1 MKLFT
6 LVADLTLDT
15 GQFTTAIGNAKS
27 AAQGFDTTV
36 ATSKAIALGNALYD
50 VSKQAIEMAINL
62 GKAIYGEY
70 ADTEQL
76 LGGVETI
83 FGDDAQ
89 VVIDNANKA
98 FMTAGMSANDYMDT
112 VIGFSTRL
120 LQGLEGDT
128 MQAAYYADLALTDMA
143 DNVNKFGSSM
153 TMVQNAYQ
161 GFSKGNFTM
170 LDNLRLG
177 YGGTQEEMVRLI
189 NDSGVAVGMFT
200 DEAEQVRDMM
210 LDDLKSFPLFKMFEA
225 IHTIQENLGVTG
237 TTAKEASDTLTGSGS
252 AFEAALSNMVAGL
265 ANADADIAV
274 LRQNLI
280 DTGTTMVENYVSLL
294 PVIVENALAAITGM
308 TEGAGAVLDD
318 IGEDYSAAWVEV
330 ETTSSQVLALIDAL
344 TAMESAGEDA
354 VGTDM
359 WNTLLAELQQ
369 TLPEI
374 GSLIDAETG
383 KITGGTE
390 ALRAYVEEW
399 RTTSMELARQQ
410 YVQDMYDAY
419 AQMQAEIARLQ
430 MEQEVADIRQAGATE
445 SMDALGAQLF
455 EFVTAG
461 AQARG
466 ADEFLSVFNAQEAE
480 NMLLRIAEGGAL
492 PMAQSEFM
500 KAFEAS
506 GGTYELLEQ
515 MANLYSGYLKTY
527 EEYDVDNSAAIAE
540 RQALLANQQEEITIL
555 QQILAQ
561 LATNGTPVVDVT
573 VTNTADTDVITTKD
587 EKRFMNRINEKAFAY

>member
-76 LGGVETI
+76 LGGVDTI

-128 MQAAYYADLALTDMA
+128 MQAAYYADLALTDMS

-200 DEAEQVRDMM
+200 DEAGQVRDMM

-410 YVQDMYDAY
+410 YVQDMYDEY

-573 VTNTADTDVITTKD
+573 VTNTADTDVITTKV
-587 EKRFMNRINEKAFAY
+587 EKRIMNGIKEKAFAY

>member
-83 FGDDAQ
+83 FGNDAQ

-200 DEAEQVRDMM
+200 DEAGQVRDMM
-210 LDDLKSFPLFKMFEA
+210 LDDLNSFPLFKMFEA

-252 AFEAALSNMVAGL
+252 AFEAALGNMVAGL

-294 PVIVENALAAITGM
+294 PVIVKNALAAITGM

-344 TAMESAGEDA
+344 TAMESSGEDA

-399 RTTSMELARQQ
+399 KTTSMELARQQ

-419 AQMQAEIARLQ
+419 AQMEAEIAKLQ
-430 MEQEVADIRQAGATE
+430 MEQQVADIRQAGAEE
-445 SMDALGAQLF
+445 SMDALGLQLY
-455 EFVTAG
+455 EYVLAG
-461 AQARG
+461 AAKAG
-466 ADEFLSVFNAQEAE
+466 AYDLLKIWDAQEAE
-480 NMLLRIAEGGAL
+480 NTLLRVAEGGTV
-492 PMAQSEFM
+492 PMEGSELM
-500 KAFEAS
+500 KSLVAAGYSSEH
-506 GGTYELLEQ
+506 LEQ
-515 MANLYSGYLKTY
+515 MANLYAGYLKTY
-527 EEYDVDNSAAIAE
+527 KEYDIDNSEAIAE
-540 RQALLANQQEEITIL
+540 RQALLENQQEEINIL

-561 LATNGTPVVDVT
+561 LTANGATSVNVT
-573 VTNTADTDVITTKD
+573 VTNTADTDVIATKV
-587 EKRFMNRINEKAFAY
+587 EQHIMSNFSEAAFGL